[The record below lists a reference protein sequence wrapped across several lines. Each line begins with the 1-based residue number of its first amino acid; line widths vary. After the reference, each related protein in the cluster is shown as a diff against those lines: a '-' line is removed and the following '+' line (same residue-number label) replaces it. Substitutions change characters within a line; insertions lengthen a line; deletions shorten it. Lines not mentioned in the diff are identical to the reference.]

1 MGEDRQDADGKT
13 AVLSCVVFQGMTI
26 FQPASA
32 LASFDLRIE
41 ASALQNGS
49 SCSRIGA
56 AFAVDIAS
64 SECMLFT
71 HKPVPLARKMQLFTP
86 VVGQTRG
93 KSAKQFWLKAFC
105 RFGRIL
111 R

>member
-13 AVLSCVVFQGMTI
+13 AVLSCVVFQGKTI

-49 SCSRIGA
+49 SC
-56 AFAVDIAS
+56 
-64 SECMLFT
+64 
-71 HKPVPLARKMQLFTP
+71 
-86 VVGQTRG
+86 
-93 KSAKQFWLKAFC
+93 
-105 RFGRIL
+105 
-111 R
+111 